1 MEILKFKQ
9 ITREVRK
16 GERTGKKYL
25 ETSIQNFL
33 NHLPPDATALY
44 LAGINLL
51 ENSASVMSLIIVAL
65 VSLALLLTIRILAK
79 ASKTMIIISVIS
91 FVIWVYAIGN
101 GPFQALGL
109 NLPRGLG
116 AFFVIAY
123 SALITVLAN
132 AGIIKDEKPEVK

>member
-1 MEILKFKQ
+1 MEILRFAE
-9 ITREVRK
+9 ITKDERK
-16 GERTGKKYL
+16 DERTRKKNL

-44 LAGINLL
+44 LAGINLF
-51 ENSASVMSLIIVAL
+51 EESTSAFNLIIVAL

-79 ASKTMIIISVIS
+79 ASKTIIIVSVIS
-91 FVIWVYAIGN
+91 FFIWVYAIGN

-109 NLPRGLG
+109 DLPRALG

-123 SALITVLAN
+123 SALITLLAN
-132 AGIIKDEKPEVK
+132 NGIIKDDKPV